1 MKAKCRWYNEG
12 EKSKYFLN
20 LEKGRFKNGVIS
32 SLKLGDKEIVSSEKG
47 ILSRCETFCRN
58 IYISK
63 TDLNG
68 SRINDL
74 FFGKHCIKIIEL

>member
-1 MKAKCRWYNEG
+1 MKAKCKWYNER

-20 LEKGRFKNGVIS
+20 LEKGRFKNDVIT

-47 ILSRCETFCRN
+47 ILSQCETFCSN

-63 TDLNG
+63 TDLTD

-74 FFGKHCIKIIEL
+74 FFWKHCFKIIEL